1 MVNKHILEFYP
12 WKAHISTIH
21 LIKLMKSVVTAE
33 RLKPWSFNKTS
44 YLNCHSGERVSLAIT
59 MLLSMNVFMLLVQDM
74 IPPTSDSVPLVA
86 KYYTA
91 TTIGMSVGVIIA
103 CYNLR
108 LYFIDP
114 TFYKIPNWMKK
125 YVLGRK
131 QLLKLL
137 KVH

>member
-1 MVNKHILEFYP
+1 
-12 WKAHISTIH
+12 
-21 LIKLMKSVVTAE
+21 
-33 RLKPWSFNKTS
+33 
-44 YLNCHSGERVSLAIT
+44 
-59 MLLSMNVFMLLVQDM
+59 MNVFMLLVQDM

-114 TFYKIPNWMKK
+114 TFYKMPNWMKK
-125 YVLGRK
+125 YVLGTK

-137 KVH
+137 KLHYCRFENVSMSLCSCKNYTLKISHS

>member
-1 MVNKHILEFYP
+1 MVNKHILEFCP

-21 LIKLMKSVVTAE
+21 LIKL
-33 RLKPWSFNKTS
+33 LKDSNIDLLINP

-114 TFYKIPNWMKK
+114 TFYKMPNWMKK